1 MYKRQALP
9 FHLARKKVSHVDA
22 NLNKIVPE
30 KENAWKF
37 ERFIFDIFPLA
48 ERWLLVSTKRDEEFA
63 PLKNA
68 QGDDSP
74 ETAKL
79 AQCKLFIQWLEKAGV
94 KTPAYSEIPEVE
106 ISPSFAMDA
115 EELSRKLP
123 SNFQVK
129 FPLLLQ
135 DNPKEF

>member
-1 MYKRQALP
+1 M
-9 FHLARKKVSHVDA
+9 DA
-22 NLNKIVPE
+22 NLNKVVPE

-48 ERWLLVSTKRDEEFA
+48 ERWLLVSTTKAEEFA

-94 KTPAYSEIPEVE
+94 KIPSYLTLPEIE
-106 ISPSFAMDA
+106 ICPSFAMDA
-115 EELSRKLP
+115 EELSQKLP

-135 DNPKEF
+135 DKPKEF